1 MISPLAM
8 TAKKV
13 IEAAWLNGPTY
24 DMAVQ
29 AAEALES
36 AQLLQSPETAAE
48 LARLR
53 ADQAANDR
61 EYEAATARIAELEA
75 QRDRRRDRLVVL
87 QNDAL
92 NMRGSLSPNGQACKV
107 PFPLGETL
115 APAVDWL
122 IARIAELEAKLSE
135 AEQASEANFWSYVGQ
150 KDRAD
155 AAREDAVAA
164 LIEAAELSPEHA
176 EALYERARSIA
187 KAPTWPDHNQLGK
200 SSRTPAD
207 ATPVDTNRR
216 ARLLAEISKGGRW
229 KSGDVVRWYKAN
241 DLRLGI
247 HVARRDLK
255 ALRESGALAQHDQKG
270 VRFYT
275 LARQRRAATAPSKQ
289 DGEGQ

>member
-75 QRDRRRDRLVVL
+75 
-87 QNDAL
+87 
-92 NMRGSLSPNGQACKV
+92 
-107 PFPLGETL
+107 
-115 APAVDWL
+115 
-122 IARIAELEAKLSE
+122 KLTE
-135 AEQASEANFWSYVGQ
+135 AERASETNFWWYVGQ

-164 LIEAAELSPEHA
+164 LTEAAELSPEHA

-187 KAPTWPDHNQLGK
+187 KAPTWPDHDQLRK

-207 ATPVDTNRR
+207 ATPDAAREERLAQLLDTIRTHRGEWR
-216 ARLLAEISKGGRW
+216 A
-229 KSGDVVRWYKAN
+229 GDVVT
-241 DLRLGI
+241 LRRLTGGPI
-247 HVARRDLK
+247 TKGFARRDL
-255 ALRESGALAQHDQKG
+255 AELHRRGHLNQHGPADR
-270 VRFYT
+270 RFYT
-275 LARQRRAATAPSKQ
+275 LKRKRTRG
-289 DGEGQ
+289 GEEK